1 MSRRAEHWQL
11 PRWELAVFN
20 PADPAVDYGKWPS
33 YALANDLIRAYF
45 SHEGLYLPV
54 LRKSDFERDYAMGRW
69 RTDRAFARLSL
80 LVFAVAS
87 RWVSSQ
93 EVYWAAQDDPLRP
106 EDRAREIPTQS
117 AGWRYLQEAIKLG
130 NNLLALPN
138 VSDLQAQV
146 VSGIQAE
153 DSSPFQL
160 LAMFVSRS
168 SVPTTVCLITSN
180 GLKACVDLAL
190 HRPRAS
196 LVFKTPA
203 EQEDYQRTFWC
214 LIYLDRNITSWLGRT
229 PALLTSE
236 YVTSLN
242 SS

>member
-20 PADPAVDYGKWPS
+20 PADPALDYGKWPS

-153 DSSPFQL
+153 DMLTLPALGHVRITILCPHDRLPHHLERVESLRRPSASSPQSF
-160 LAMFVSRS
+160 
-168 SVPTTVCLITSN
+168 
-180 GLKACVDLAL
+180 
-190 HRPRAS
+190 AS
-196 LVFKTPA
+196 LQDPCRAGRLPKNILV
-203 EQEDYQRTFWC
+203 
-214 LIYLDRNITSWLGRT
+214 LDLPR
-229 PALLTSE
+229 SE
-236 YVTSLN
+236 YHFLAREDADAAHIRVCHFFEQ
-242 SS
+242 